1 MLDTPLFD
9 IALEED
15 LGMPFCDIT
24 SSLLFADINKISS
37 AKIISKHPTP
47 ITICGLPVVNQ
58 LIKKLDGSLEIQTA
72 FSDSQILS
80 PGETLLTLTGSP
92 HTLLMLERTLLNF
105 LQHLSAVSTLTAK
118 FVDLIKH
125 THTQILDTRK
135 TLPGFRRL
143 EKYAVHCGG
152 GVNHRMGLYDAIM
165 IKDTHIDAL
174 GNIHTALSKLPEN
187 ILEKFP
193 VIVEIRSLQ
202 ELETA
207 LNYAPHKIS
216 RVLLDNMSPDLLSQC
231 VKLCKNTLPT
241 EASGNIN
248 LNTVVGVAETGVD
261 FVSIGQLTHSAGN
274 VDLSMRCEM

>member
-1 MLDTPLFD
+1 MLDTPLLD

-15 LGMPFCDIT
+15 LGVPYCDIT
-24 SSLLFADINKISS
+24 SSLLFADVNKVST
-37 AKIISKHPTP
+37 AKVISKHPTP
-47 ITICGLPVVNQ
+47 ITICGLPIVNQ
-58 LIKKLDGSLEIQTA
+58 LIKKLDGSLEIQTKYQ
-72 FSDSQILS
+72 DGQTLL
-80 PGETLLTLTGSP
+80 PGEVLLTLTGSP
-92 HTLLMLERTLLNF
+92 KTLLMLERTMLNF

-125 THTQILDTRK
+125 TQTKILDTRK

-143 EKYAVHCGG
+143 EKYAVQCGG

-187 ILEKFP
+187 ILEKCP
-193 VIVEIRSLQ
+193 VIVEIRSLS

-207 LNYAPHKIS
+207 LSESRKIS
-216 RVLLDNMSPDLLSQC
+216 RVLLDNMTPDLLSQC
-231 VKLCKNTLPT
+231 VKLCKNKLPT

-248 LNTVVGVAETGVD
+248 LNTVVSVAETGVD
-261 FVSIGQLTHSAGN
+261 FISVGKITHSAEN
-274 VDLSMRCEM
+274 VDLSMRCEI